1 MYVYLTEEG
10 TIKPL
15 IICGGCSFTHSPDS
29 WAQVLGNNREDG
41 PQVKWAKEFFDV
53 WKKFGIEEAG
63 ASPGDFADDL
73 YDYWEDGE
81 DLSSIIDVI
90 VVGQGAAG
98 NDLNSRVIRNV
109 IQAEREKYPNRP
121 IGVFWQLSGWDRIE
135 MLSNQWE
142 TTWHEKLY
150 EVDEHMTS
158 VIRPWVHVPSELP
171 QITGHSPYNAVTP
184 DEFLPKNRYWWKS
197 GGAGYEQWENS
208 PLEDYVKSYY
218 TNVWTR
224 EYTAIKN
231 LEHIEYTRMF
241 CDSNNIPITIFP
253 GWSHTW
259 AQAFDL
265 GEVQSMLS
273 AFEILGRL
281 PEDIVTDIPK
291 YHGIG
296 EWATQYEIYTAG
308 YDWDGCFYNDAFKG
322 HVNEIQHLSGSSY
335 EKYYDDKNEKY
346 CVGNHPSC
354 YAHAVFSNKW
364 VKPKVKKMLEQ
375 FN

>member
-1 MYVYLTEEG
+1 MCLTEVE

-29 WAQVLGNNREDG
+29 WAQVLGNNRPDVEG
-41 PQVKWAKEFFDV
+41 EWAREFFKV
-53 WKKFGIEEAG
+53 WKKFGIEVAG
-63 ASPGDFADDL
+63 ADPSEFADDL
-73 YDYWEDGE
+73 FDYWYDGQ
-81 DLSSIIDVI
+81 DITSLVDVI

-231 LEHIEYTRMF
+231 LEHKE
-241 CDSNNIPITIFP
+241 TIV
-253 GWSHTW
+253 S
-259 AQAFDL
+259 L
-265 GEVQSMLS
+265 GGGAIINKKIRRSIKKNSYLS
-273 AFEILGRL
+273 LIH
-281 PEDIVTDIPK
+281 I
-291 YHGIG
+291 
-296 EWATQYEIYTAG
+296 
-308 YDWDGCFYNDAFKG
+308 
-322 HVNEIQHLSGSSY
+322 
-335 EKYYDDKNEKY
+335 
-346 CVGNHPSC
+346 
-354 YAHAVFSNKW
+354 
-364 VKPKVKKMLEQ
+364 
-375 FN
+375 